1 MAVNKVVLKSGKVL
15 MDTSGVTVEPGTLYK
30 GKTALN
36 REGKLIE
43 GTLEPGVANE
53 VEQAVPQIT
62 VSAGGLV
69 VASAMQEGG
78 YVAEGTA
85 RSEMQL
91 PVQAGKIVMPSTTDQ
106 VAVGTGKYTTGA
118 VTVKGDANLKAEN
131 IAEGVS
137 IFGIVGA
144 HKGGAAEEGASV
156 GNVFLTVEA
165 EAEGNA
171 ISEICFCML
180 ENGSVTTVVEYPESK
195 SMPYYVLSGSFLA
208 IRLMYNAIGS
218 VSGEGAEVIGSFT
231 GAENYIWFFAKVT
244 AAPGETA
251 QIRL

>member
-36 REGKLIE
+36 REGELIE

-69 VASAMQEGG
+69 VASATQEGG
-78 YVAEGTA
+78 YVAAGTA

-91 PVQAGKIVMPSTTDQ
+91 PVQAGKDVVPSTTDQ
-106 VAVGTGKYTTGA
+106 VAVENGKYTTGA

-144 HKGGAAEEGASV
+144 HKGGAAEEASV

-231 GAENYIWFFAKVT
+231 GTENYIWFFVKVT